1 MEKLT
6 PMMKQYFDVKNNY
19 PDALLFYRLGDF
31 YELFYEDAKLVSLEC
46 DLVLTSRGAGND
58 TKAPMC
64 GVPHHAVTPYIQK
77 LIGRGYKV
85 AIVEQMEDPALAKG
99 IVKRDVIRIITPGTV
114 MDENADEKS
123 EVYIAAVEDDI
134 TGYAIASCEMAS
146 GKTVLRR
153 IEHSRFELI
162 QYCLRNNIKEIVF
175 HSQIGER
182 VLKRI
187 REIPNL
193 MISFCDEHTMDD
205 YYLPLIEHIQRESL
219 HSAYGRLISYLQST
233 QFKTLTHLQRAEL
246 DDVQS
251 YCELDYSTITN
262 LELLNPLR
270 PNGKNLT
277 LFGYLDRC
285 KSAMGSRLLKSWI
298 EKPLVQISEIQSR
311 QNQVKVLVEDF
322 LLRDQLIQQC
332 KGIYDLQRI
341 CAKIAFRSAIPQDM
355 VRLMRSLR
363 QIALIKDSLKSSEIF
378 NWVEKVDPLSDLLSI
393 LENRLSEDVP
403 ATAKE
408 GGIFLDGFSELLD
421 HYRDVTSGGNR
432 WLLEFENRE
441 KDRTGIKNLKV
452 GYNRVFGYYIEIS
465 KGNMGLV
472 KDEFGYVRKQTLT
485 NGERY
490 ICEELKSK
498 EDELLHAKE
507 RSVRLE
513 EDLFN
518 ELINDVSEFLPKI
531 QTAAAFAA
539 TIDALCALGQISS
552 QSGFVLPKFSEMRSI
567 HIEEGK
573 HPLLASSQLKHEV
586 ISNSLVMNED
596 EIVFVLTGPN
606 MGGKSTYMRQVA
618 LTAIMAQMGCYVLA
632 KKAVMPVF
640 DRIFTRMGAS
650 DDILGGKSTFMV
662 EMNEANAALSKASES
677 SLILFDEIGRGT
689 STYDGMALAQAI
701 IEYIATITKAKTIF
715 STHYHEL
722 TALADSLTGVVNVF
736 VQVHEKD
743 EDITFLYRVKRGKA
757 DKSYGINVARLAHL
771 PDAVIHR
778 AKDLLRQLESRRRV
792 VQQSLD
798 VVEIVHVPK
807 HLEEIQKIL
816 DAITI
821 DTITPLQALTLLD
834 ELKEKSKGVK

>member
-1 MEKLT
+1 M
-6 PMMKQYFDVKNNY
+6 
-19 PDALLFYRLGDF
+19 
-31 YELFYEDAKLVSLEC
+31 
-46 DLVLTSRGAGND
+46 
-58 TKAPMC
+58 
-64 GVPHHAVTPYIQK
+64 
-77 LIGRGYKV
+77 
-85 AIVEQMEDPALAKG
+85 
-99 IVKRDVIRIITPGTV
+99 
-114 MDENADEKS
+114 
-123 EVYIAAVEDDI
+123 
-134 TGYAIASCEMAS
+134 
-146 GKTVLRR
+146 
-153 IEHSRFELI
+153 
-162 QYCLRNNIKEIVF
+162 
-175 HSQIGER
+175 
-182 VLKRI
+182 
-187 REIPNL
+187 
-193 MISFCDEHTMDD
+193 
-205 YYLPLIEHIQRESL
+205 
-219 HSAYGRLISYLQST
+219 
-233 QFKTLTHLQRAEL
+233 

-262 LELLNPLR
+262 LELLSPLR

-285 KSAMGSRLLKSWI
+285 KSAMGSRLLKNWI
-298 EKPLVQISEIQSR
+298 EKPLVQISDIQYR

-341 CAKIAFRSAIPQDM
+341 CAKIAFHSAIPQDM

-378 NWVEKVDPLSDLLSI
+378 NWVEKIDPLSDLLSM
-393 LENRLSEDVP
+393 LENRLQEDVP

-518 ELINDVSEFLPKI
+518 ELIDDVSEFLPKI

-573 HPLLASSQLKHEV
+573 HPLLASSQLRHEV
-586 ISNSLVMNED
+586 ISNSLEMKED

-662 EMNEANAALSKASES
+662 EMNEANAALSKATES

>member
-58 TKAPMC
+58 QKAPMC

-134 TGYAIASCEMAS
+134 TGYAIAACEMAS
-146 GKTVLRR
+146 GKTVVRR

-162 QYCLRNNIKEIVF
+162 QYCLRNNIREIVF
-175 HSQIGER
+175 HNQIGER
-182 VLKRI
+182 VLKRM

-193 MISFCDEHTMDD
+193 MISFCDENQTDD
-205 YYLPLIEHIQRESL
+205 YYKPLIEHVQRESL
-219 HSAYGRLISYLQST
+219 LKAYGRLVNYLQST
-233 QFKTLTHLQRAEL
+233 QFKTLTHLQRVEI
-246 DDVQS
+246 DDAQT
-251 YCELDYSTITN
+251 YCELDFSTITN
-262 LELLNPLR
+262 LELVSPLR
-270 PNGKNLT
+270 SNGKNLT
-277 LFGYLDRC
+277 LFSYLDLC

-298 EKPLVQISEIQSR
+298 EKPLSQISEIHKR
-311 QNQVKVLVEDF
+311 QHQIKTLVEDF
-322 LLRDQLIQQC
+322 LVRDQLIQHC

-355 VRLMRSLR
+355 MRLMRSLR
-363 QIALIKDSLKSSEIF
+363 QISPMKELLLTADSFRWVDKIDSLGE
-378 NWVEKVDPLSDLLSI
+378 LLTL
-393 LENRLSEDVP
+393 LENCLAEDVP

-421 HYRDVTSGGNR
+421 HYRDVTTGGNR

-441 KDRTGIKNLKV
+441 KERTGIRNLKV

-472 KDEFGYVRKQTLT
+472 KDEFGYIRKQTLT

-507 RSVRLE
+507 RAIRLE
-513 EDLFN
+513 EELFN
-518 ELINDVSEFLPKI
+518 NLISDVSAYLPKI
-531 QTAAAFAA
+531 QIVGAFAA
-539 TIDALCALGQISS
+539 TVDALVALAQISS
-552 QSGFVLPKFSEMRSI
+552 QSGFVLPTFTEERSI
-567 HIEEGK
+567 HVEESK

-586 ISNSLVMNED
+586 VSNSLEMKEED
-596 EIVFVLTGPN
+596 IVFILTGPN
-606 MGGKSTYMRQVA
+606 MGGKSTYMRQMA
-618 LTAIMAQMGCYVLA
+618 LMAIMAQMGCYVLA

-662 EMNEANAALSKASES
+662 EMNEANTALQKATPS

-689 STYDGMALAQAI
+689 STYDGMALAQSI

-722 TALADSLTGVVNVF
+722 TALADSLKGVVNVF
-736 VQVHEKD
+736 VQVYEKD
-743 EDITFLYRVKRGKA
+743 EEITFLYRVKRGKA

-778 AKDLLRQLESRRRV
+778 AKDLLKQLESRRRV
-792 VQQSLD
+792 VQQSMD

-807 HLEEIQKIL
+807 HLDEIQRIL
-816 DAITI
+816 EAISI
-821 DTITPLQALTLLD
+821 DTITPLQALRLLD
-834 ELKEKSKGVK
+834 ELKEKSKGAK

>member
-58 TKAPMC
+58 QKAPMC

-99 IVKRDVIRIITPGTV
+99 IVKRDVIRIITPGTI
-114 MDENADEKS
+114 MDENADEKN

-134 TGYAIASCEMAS
+134 TGYAIAACEMAS

-162 QYCLRNNIKEIVF
+162 QYCLRNNVKEIVF
-175 HSQIGER
+175 HNQVGER

-187 REIPNL
+187 REVPNL
-193 MISFCDEHTMDD
+193 MISFCDEHKIDD
-205 YYLPLIEHIQRESL
+205 FYLPLVEHVQRESL
-219 HSAYGRLISYLQST
+219 HTAYGRLINYLQST
-233 QFKTLTHLQRAEL
+233 QFRTLTHLQRAEI
-246 DDVQS
+246 DDVQT
-251 YCELDYSTITN
+251 YCELDYSTMTN
-262 LELLNPLR
+262 LELLSPLR

-277 LFGYLDRC
+277 LFSYMDRC

-298 EKPLVQISEIQSR
+298 EKPLTRITDIQNR
-311 QNQVKVLVEDF
+311 QTQVAVLVKDF
-322 LLRDQLIQQC
+322 LLRDRLMQHC

-341 CAKIAFRSAIPQDM
+341 CAKIAFKSAIPQDI

-363 QIALIKDSLKSSEIF
+363 QILPMKEMLVSYEPF
-378 NWVEKVDPLSDLLSI
+378 HWVEKVDPLTELLAT
-393 LENRLSEDVP
+393 LENRLEEDVP
-403 ATAKE
+403 ATSKE
-408 GGIFLDGFSELLD
+408 GGIFVNGYSELLD
-421 HYRDVTSGGNR
+421 HYRDVTTGGNR

-441 KDRTGIKNLKV
+441 KERTGIKNLKV
-452 GYNRVFGYYIEIS
+452 GYNRVFGYYIEVS
-465 KGNMGLV
+465 KGSMGLV
-472 KDEFGYVRKQTLT
+472 KDEFGYIRKQTLT
-485 NGERY
+485 NAERY
-490 ICEELKSK
+490 ICEELKGK

-507 RSVRLE
+507 RAIRLE
-513 EDLFN
+513 EELFN
-518 ELINDVSEFLPKI
+518 ELISEISSFLPKI
-531 QTAAAFAA
+531 QIVASFGA
-539 TIDALCALGQISS
+539 TVDALSALAQISS
-552 QSGFVLPKFSEMRSI
+552 QSGFVLPVFTDKRSI
-567 HIEEGK
+567 HIEESK

-586 ISNSLVMNED
+586 ISNSLEMKEED
-596 EIVFVLTGPN
+596 IVFVLTGPN
-606 MGGKSTYMRQVA
+606 MGGKSTYMRQIA

-632 KKAVMPVF
+632 RKANMPIF

-650 DDILGGKSTFMV
+650 DDILGGQSTFMV
-662 EMNEANAALSKASES
+662 EMNEANTALQKATDS

-736 VQVHEKD
+736 VQVYEKE

-792 VQQSLD
+792 VQQSMD

-807 HLEEIQKIL
+807 HLEEIQRIL
-816 DAITI
+816 DAISI

>member
-58 TKAPMC
+58 QKAPMC

-146 GKTVLRR
+146 GKTIVQR

-162 QYCLRNNIKEIVF
+162 QYCLKNNIREIVF
-175 HSQIGER
+175 HHQIGER

-193 MISFCDEHTMDD
+193 MISFCDEHKIDD
-205 YYLPLIEHIQRESL
+205 YYLPLVEHVQRESL
-219 HSAYGRLISYLQST
+219 HIAYGRLINYLQST
-233 QFKTLTHLQRAEL
+233 QFKTLTHLQRVEL
-246 DDVQS
+246 DDVQT

-262 LELLNPLR
+262 LELLAPLR

-277 LFGYLDRC
+277 LFSYLDRC

-298 EKPLVQISEIQSR
+298 EKPLIQISDIQYR
-311 QNQVKVLVEDF
+311 QTQVKALVEDF
-322 LLRDQLIQQC
+322 LLRDQLIEHC
-332 KGIYDLQRI
+332 IGVYDLQRI
-341 CAKIAFRSAIPQDM
+341 CAKIAFNTAIPQDM
-355 VRLMRSLR
+355 LRLVRSLR
-363 QIALIKDSLKSSEIF
+363 QIALIKDTLVTSKTFE
-378 NWVEKVDPLSDLLSI
+378 WVERIDPLSDLLSL
-393 LENRLSEDVP
+393 LENRLAEDVP

-408 GGIFLDGFSELLD
+408 GGIFLDGFNELLD
-421 HYRDVTSGGNR
+421 YYRDITTGGNR

-441 KDRTGIKNLKV
+441 KERTGIRNLKV

-490 ICEELKSK
+490 ISEELKSK

-507 RSVRLE
+507 RSLRLE

-518 ELINDVSEFLPKI
+518 ELIKEVSVFLPKI
-531 QTAAAFAA
+531 QLAAAFAS
-539 TIDALCALGQISS
+539 TIDALCALGQVSS
-552 QSGFVLPKFSEMRSI
+552 QSGFVRPVFSDERSI

-586 ISNSLVMNED
+586 ISNSLEMKAD

-606 MGGKSTYMRQVA
+606 MGGKSTYMRQIA
-618 LTAIMAQMGCYVLA
+618 ITAIMAQMGCYVLA

-662 EMNEANAALSKASES
+662 EMNEANTALSKASES

-722 TALADSLTGVVNVF
+722 TALADSLSGVINVF

-807 HLEEIQKIL
+807 HLEEIKKIL
-816 DAITI
+816 DAISI

>member
-46 DLVLTSRGAGND
+46 DLVLTARGSGND
-58 TKAPMC
+58 QKAPMC

-77 LIGRGYKV
+77 LISRGYKV
-85 AIVEQMEDPALAKG
+85 AIVEQLEDPALAKG

-114 MDENADEKS
+114 MDESADEKS
-123 EVYIAAVEDDI
+123 EVLIAAVEDDI
-134 TGYAIASCEMAS
+134 TGYAIAACEMAS
-146 GKTVLRR
+146 GKTILRR

-162 QYCLRNNIKEIVF
+162 QYCLRNNVREIVF
-175 HSQIGER
+175 HSQIQER

-193 MISFCDEHTMDD
+193 MISFCDQEQIDVFYQPLVEHVHRD
-205 YYLPLIEHIQRESL
+205 SL
-219 HSAYGRLISYLQST
+219 KTAYGRLINYLQST
-233 QFKTLTHLQRAEL
+233 QFKTLTHLQRAEI
-246 DDVQS
+246 DDTQT
-251 YCELDYSTITN
+251 YCELDFSTISN
-262 LELLNPLR
+262 LELLAPLR
-270 PNGKNLT
+270 PNGKTQT
-277 LFGYLDRC
+277 LFNYLDRC

-298 EKPLVQISEIQSR
+298 EKPLIDMQEISLR
-311 QNQVKVLVEDF
+311 QNQVQSFVKDF
-322 LLRDQLIQQC
+322 ILKDQLIQHC

-341 CAKIAFRSAIPQDM
+341 CAKIAYKSAVPQDL

-363 QIALIKDSLKSSEIF
+363 QIGPMKESLKGLDPYQ
-378 NWVEKVDPLSDLLSI
+378 WVVKIDPLVDLLAL
-393 LENRLSEDVP
+393 LETRLSEEVP

-408 GGIFLDGFSELLD
+408 GGIFIDGFHETLD
-421 HYRDVTSGGNR
+421 HYREVMTGGSR
-432 WLLEFENRE
+432 WLLNFEIRE
-441 KDRTGIKNLKV
+441 KERTGIKNLKV

-465 KGNMGLV
+465 KGNASLV
-472 KDEFGYVRKQTLT
+472 KDDFGYIRKQTLT

-490 ICEELKSK
+490 ISEELKSK

-507 RSVRLE
+507 RAIRLE
-513 EDLFN
+513 EELFN
-518 ELINDVSEFLPKI
+518 ALIDEVSVFLPKI
-531 QTAAAFAA
+531 QVVANFAA
-539 TIDALCALGQISS
+539 HIDALCALAEISS
-552 QSGFVLPKFSEMRSI
+552 QSGFVLPKLNQNRLI

-573 HPLLASSQLKHEV
+573 HPLLSMSQLNHEV
-586 ISNSLVMNED
+586 VSNSLEMNEED
-596 EIVFVLTGPN
+596 IVFVLTGPN
-606 MGGKSTYMRQVA
+606 MGGKSTYMRQIA

-632 KKAVMPVF
+632 KKASLPIF

-662 EMNEANAALSKASES
+662 EMNEANAALQKATSS

-722 TALADSLTGVVNVF
+722 TALADSLVGVSNVF
-736 VQVHEKD
+736 VQVYEKD
-743 EDITFLYRVKRGKA
+743 EEITFLYRVKRGKA

-778 AKDLLRQLESRRRV
+778 AKDLLKQLESRRRV
-792 VQQSLD
+792 VQQSMD
-798 VVEIVHVPK
+798 VVEIIHVPK
-807 HLEEIQKIL
+807 HLEEIQTIL
-816 DAITI
+816 SSLPI
-821 DTITPLQALTLLD
+821 DSITPLQALTLLD
-834 ELKEKSKGVK
+834 ELKEKSKGGK